1 MHATSL
7 RPRLGIAL
15 LGALAAVIVCGL
27 GATRAAPA
35 GSRQAP
41 PTFDAVPGQVIVRY
55 APSTSRHEQSAIAV
69 DADAHAVRSLGPR
82 TKLVQLP
89 RGASVADAVRKL
101 ERQPGVLSA
110 EPNYVLHTLA
120 RPTDSMFDQLWG
132 LDNVGQAVIGHFGTA
147 DADVDAP
154 EAWDLSTGSSSV
166 VVGVLDTG
174 VAYDHPDLEG
184 QIATN
189 PGESGDGK
197 ETDGI
202 DNDGNGYVDDYR
214 GWDFADDDNDP
225 YDLNNHGTHVSGTIG
240 ARADNAFGVAG
251 INWNVGILPVRF
263 LDAAG
268 YGTTADL
275 VDALTYIGRQHIPIV
290 NGSFGGGPSSPATVA
305 AIRAAADT
313 LFVFAAANN
322 SMDND
327 RYPAYPCSYPEPNI
341 ICVAATDQ
349 RDRLAAFSNYGRRSV
364 DVAAPGVD
372 VLSTIARTDDG
383 QPGGYDYYSGT
394 SMATPH
400 VAGIAALA
408 LAFAPGLSPT
418 DVKAAIM
425 AGAEP
430 LPTLTGRVVT
440 GARAN
445 AERTLEAAYLQ
456 VGNASSLRLDPATGQ
471 YVTTVH
477 VTLSAACPQ
486 PCSLDSVELRSPTR
500 SGGFVVLG
508 RRDGLAL
515 APGSSI
521 DVDVPVS
528 KPALLRTAFAKQ
540 GASLVSDTR
549 LLAQLQSQGRMFDPA
564 YAGNLSV
571 SARSVRNGTLPGL
584 RPILRRAAEGAPPQP
599 PALPTRPDAGR

>member
-15 LGALAAVIVCGL
+15 LGTLAAVIVIGL
-27 GATRAAPA
+27 GASSAAPA

-41 PTFDAVPGQVIVRY
+41 AAFDAVPGQIIVRY
-55 APSTSRHEQSAIAV
+55 APTTTRNEQSAITAE
-69 DADAHAVRSLGPR
+69 ANAHGLRKLGPR
-82 TKLVQLP
+82 TKLVQLR

-110 EPNYVLHTLA
+110 EPNYILHTLA
-120 RPTDSMFDQLWG
+120 RPSDSMFDQLWG
-132 LDNVGQAVIGHFGTA
+132 LDNVGQAIVGHSGTA
-147 DADVDAP
+147 DADIDAP

-202 DNDGNGYVDDYR
+202 DNDGNGFVDDYR
-214 GWDFADDDNDP
+214 GWDFSDDDNDP
-225 YDLNNHGTHVSGTIG
+225 YDENNHGTHVSGTIG

-251 INWNVGILPVRF
+251 INWHVGILPLRF
-263 LDAAG
+263 LDAGG

-275 VDALTYIGRQHIPIV
+275 IDGLNYIGRQHIPIV
-290 NGSFGGGPSSPATVA
+290 NGSFGGGPYSPATVA
-305 AIRAAADT
+305 AIQAAKDT
-313 LFVFAAANN
+313 LFVFAAANDGMN
-322 SMDND
+322 ND

-349 RDRLAAFSNYGRRSV
+349 RDRLAAFSNYGVRAV

-383 QPGGYDYYSGT
+383 KPWGYDYYSGT

-400 VAGIAALA
+400 VAGIAALT

-418 DVKAAIM
+418 DLKAAIM
-425 AGAEP
+425 AGTEP
-430 LPTLTGRVVT
+430 LPTLSGLVATGGRV
-440 GARAN
+440 N
-445 AERTLEAAYLQ
+445 ALRTLEAAYVQ
-456 VGNASSLRLDPATGQ
+456 VGNSTALRFDPATGQ
-471 YVTTVH
+471 YTTTVH
-477 VTLSAACPQ
+477 VTLSAACTQ
-486 PCSLDSVELRSPTR
+486 PCSLDSVELRSRTR

-515 APGSSI
+515 APGSSV
-521 DVDVPVS
+521 DVDVPVL
-528 KPALLRTAFAKQ
+528 KAALLRTAFAKQ
-540 GASLVSDTR
+540 GASLVGETR
-549 LLAQLQSQGRMFDPA
+549 LLAQISTQGRTFDPA
-564 YAGNLSV
+564 YAGSLSV
-571 SARSVRNGTLPGL
+571 SARSVRNGHLPGL
-584 RPILRRAAEGAPPQP
+584 RPIAP
-599 PALPTRPDAGR
+599 R